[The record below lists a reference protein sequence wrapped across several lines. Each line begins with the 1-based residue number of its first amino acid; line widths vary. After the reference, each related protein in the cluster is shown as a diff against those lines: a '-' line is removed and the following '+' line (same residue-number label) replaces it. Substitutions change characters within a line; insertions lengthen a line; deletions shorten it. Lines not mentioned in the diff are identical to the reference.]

1 MEPGELYPL
10 PMLNVPSLVCLL
22 FGLLLLATSLQFLNA
37 SASTPCLVKSK
48 FLEQSS
54 QTTAYIVSIRTRQYV
69 EVPGDNLF
77 CGGVIINSYWILTAA
92 HCVTISAFGSNYRVV
107 NRLHI
112 IVVVSIK
119 DRYSDVPEENMFR
132 LSRILV
138 HENYKRNLD
147 NDVAMLRLENGLT
160 VVWQTFHK
168 SIPLPGEPLKMN
180 TICDT
185 LTWGRSPR
193 PKSII
198 VESLAASVA
207 LPKEN
212 PYYFHPTFAYNME
225 HISYTVCDRTHRKA
239 DHHLCMKNVNAC
251 GMFCPE
257 DTGNP
262 LFCGNIL
269 YGISATYVR
278 EYKRSMPMIFSDIYP
293 HVTWIRNIV
302 NSLASTKRRSPQL
315 LVPIML
321 LFALN

>member
-1 MEPGELYPL
+1 M
-10 PMLNVPSLVCLL
+10 S
-22 FGLLLLATSLQFLNA
+22 
-37 SASTPCLVKSK
+37 
-48 FLEQSS
+48 
-54 QTTAYIVSIRTRQYV
+54 
-69 EVPGDNLF
+69 VPGDNLF

-92 HCVTISAFGSNYRVV
+92 HCVTLSAFGSKYRIV
-107 NRLHI
+107 NRLDI
-112 IVVVSIK
+112 NVVVGIK
-119 DRYSDVPEENMFR
+119 DRYSDVPEENIYR
-132 LSRILV
+132 LSRVQV

-147 NDVAMLRLENGLT
+147 NDVAMLKLENGLT

-185 LTWGRSPR
+185 LTWGRTKR
-193 PKSII
+193 QKSII
-198 VESLAASVA
+198 LESLSAAVA
-207 LPKEN
+207 LPTEK
-212 PYYFHPTFAYNME
+212 PYYIHPTFGYNIE
-225 HISYTVCDRTHRKA
+225 PISYTVCEQLKDQSNRKA

-269 YGISATYVR
+269 YGISVTYIR
-278 EYKRSMPMIFSDIYP
+278 EYKSSMPMIFSDIYP
-293 HVTWIRNIV
+293 HVTWIRNV
-302 NSLASTKRRSPQL
+302 MKNLASPKRRSPQL